1 MPFLVPQK
9 LPLMGF
15 IVMMSQMA
23 VSGSAI
29 RVSVPPSDGFRDIA
43 ANGSQHIESNA
54 EVVYDYLQLIN
65 EYLWFSIAV
74 IVFAAVGYAWYKFL
88 TSTWGGDEA
97 KTTLKN
103 VVTGT
108 GVGILVVVM
117 SYTIV
122 RLVINLF

>member
-74 IVFAAVGYAWYKFL
+74 IVFAAVGYA
-88 TSTWGGDEA
+88 
-97 KTTLKN
+97 
-103 VVTGT
+103 
-108 GVGILVVVM
+108 
-117 SYTIV
+117 
-122 RLVINLF
+122 